1 MLRNYLK
8 TAFRSLWKSKGFSAI
23 NIIGLAIGLSTCLLI
38 LIFVMDELSY
48 DRYNVK
54 ADRIYRLDGDI
65 KFGGNHFILAV
76 APAPAGP
83 AVRRDY
89 PEVEKEVR
97 FRQQGGRL
105 VKKGDQNIQED
116 AVIFADSTLFD
127 VFTLPMI
134 SGDPHTALVDAHTV
148 VITERMARKYFNA
161 VDVVGRTLMIND
173 TVPYKVTGVI
183 RDIPAQ
189 SHFHYDFFLSMT
201 ELAEAKRNEEWLSNN
216 FNTYIVLREGTDPKK
231 FEAKLGQLIYKYIAP
246 LLRQVVNQ
254 SVEDFFKAGNSVSF
268 SLTPLSDIHLHS
280 NKTSELEANGNI
292 QYVYIFTAVAL
303 FILLIA
309 CVNFMNLSTARSSN
323 RAKEV
328 GIRKVLGSLRGNL
341 VSQFM
346 LESILISFIA
356 MLLAVGLAYLL
367 LPVFNELSGKQME
380 IGLFSRPWL
389 APAMLGLVLVVGML
403 AGSYPAF
410 FLSAFRPIAVLK
422 GNVTAGFKTGWLR
435 NSLVVFQFGISI
447 FLLVG
452 TTVIYRQLNYIHN
465 RELGFDRDHVL
476 IVENTWHL
484 GNDVRAF
491 KEKLLKLPDVEGATM
506 TGFLPTSDSRN
517 DDAIFLSPDM
527 DTKKAISMQTWQIDE
542 NYIPVLGMKMATG
555 RNFSKEFLTD
565 SNAAIVNE
573 AAVRLMQG
581 ADPFRQSLYEMEDLQ
596 TKKLDKYHIVGVVKD
611 FNFNSLRQVVTPMV
625 LFLHENRGQLALRV
639 HPANV
644 QRLVGEIGEIWRQM
658 APSQPFAYTFMDDD
672 FNNIYKTEQ
681 RMGGISL
688 SFSLLAIFIACL
700 GLFGLAAYAAE
711 QRTREIGIRKVLGA
725 SVGGIISLL
734 SRDFLRLIVVSAVI
748 AFPLAWWAMHHWLQ
762 DFAYRIT
769 IGWEVF
775 VFAGVVALAIAM
787 VTVIFQALRAALAN
801 PVVSLK
807 NE

>member
-8 TAFRSLWKSKGFSAI
+8 TALRSLWKSKGFSAI
-23 NIIGLAIGLSTCLLI
+23 NIVGLAIGLATCLLI

-89 PEVEKEVR
+89 PEIEKEVR
-97 FRQQGGRL
+97 FRMQGGRL

-116 AVIFADSTLFD
+116 GMIFADSTLFD

-134 SGDPHTALVDAHTV
+134 AGDPHTALVNAHTV
-148 VITERMARKYFNA
+148 VITERMAKKYFDA

-173 TVPYKVTGVI
+173 TIPYKVTGVI
-183 RDIPAQ
+183 KDIPAQ

-201 ELAEAKRNEEWLSNN
+201 ELDEARKNDEWLSNN

-231 FEAKLGQLIYKYIAP
+231 FEAKLSQLIYKYIAP
-246 LLRQVVNQ
+246 LLRQAVNQ

-268 SLTPLSDIHLHS
+268 SLTPLTAIHLHS
-280 NKTSELEANGNI
+280 NKTAELDANGNI

-341 VSQFM
+341 ISQFM
-346 LESILISFIA
+346 LESILLSFIS
-356 MLLAVGLAYLL
+356 MLLAIGLAYLL
-367 LPVFNELSGKQME
+367 LPVFNELSGKQMA
-380 IGLFSRPWL
+380 IGLFSRAWL
-389 APAMLGLVLVVGML
+389 VPALLGLVLIVGVL

-422 GNVTAGFKTGWLR
+422 GNVAAGFKTGWLR

-452 TTVIYRQLNYIHN
+452 TAVIYRQLGYIHN
-465 RELGFDRDHVL
+465 RALGFNREQVL
-476 IVENTWHL
+476 IVDNTWHL

-491 KEKLLKLPDVEGATM
+491 KEKLLKLPGVEGATM

-517 DDAIFLSPDM
+517 DDAIFLSPDL
-527 DTKKAISMQTWQIDE
+527 DTKKAISMQTWQVDE
-542 NYIPVLGMKMATG
+542 NYIPVLGMKMAAG

-581 ADPFRQSLYEMEDLQ
+581 ADPMRQNLYEMEDLQ

-611 FNFNSLRQVVTPMV
+611 FNFNSLREVVTPMV
-625 LFLHENRGQLALRV
+625 LFLHENRGRLALRV
-639 HPANV
+639 NPANV
-644 QRLVGEIGEIWRQM
+644 PRLVGEIGDIWRQM
-658 APSQPFAYTFMDDD
+658 APSQPFSYTFMDDE
-672 FNNIYKTEQ
+672 FNNIYRTEQ

-688 SFSLLAIFIACL
+688 SFALLAIFIACL

-725 SVGGIISLL
+725 SVGGIVSLL
-734 SRDFLRLIVVSAVI
+734 SRDFLRLVVVSAVI

-775 VFAGVVALAIAM
+775 VLAGVVAVGIALM
-787 VTVIFQALRAALAN
+787 TVSFQAIRAALSN
-801 PVVSLK
+801 PVKSLRS
-807 NE
+807 E